1 LKIKENFIIND
12 YINEYNI
19 INLMER
25 YDKLIPFNSLK
36 YNDLSITN
44 ESESEL

>member
-1 LKIKENFIIND
+1 LNIKEKFDFND
-12 YINEYNI
+12 NI
-19 INLMER
+19 IECSIIFLTER

-36 YNDLSITN
+36 YNDLSITK